1 MFFESKKSKPNDS
14 APAQIE
20 TTAAPVTEAL
30 IFICEKCGKKI
41 GNADRENPSRD
52 LQQDLK
58 AMIRESGSKGV
69 IRAALTS
76 CIDLCPKNAI
86 AVAIV
91 DAGGTRK
98 NQYLTLECYTDDA
111 AEKILA
117 RAKKS

>member
-1 MFFESKKSKPNDS
+1 MFFDGRKSKENDG
-14 APAQIE
+14 APAHIE
-20 TTAAPVTEAL
+20 IAAAPVTEAL

-41 GNADRENPSRD
+41 ASADRENPSRD

-58 AMIRESGSKGV
+58 AMIGETGNKGR

-76 CIDLCPKNAI
+76 CIDVCPKNAI

-91 DAGGTRK
+91 DASRSRDD
-98 NQYLTLECYTDDA
+98 QYLTLERYTQDA

-117 RAKKS
+117 RAKKP